1 MRVAHLT
8 AAVLLAV
15 SLEGVQALPPP
26 RQPALEAQALE
37 AQAAALRPAAQAGD
51 AAVQWQLGRLL
62 RWGQPKEALAWLRK
76 AAAQG
81 HEEALLFLC
90 DLLLSG
96 SAGEQHPQEALGWLR
111 QAAQRGSA
119 KAQVALGDALSQGA
133 PGEGDER
140 EAAGWYRR
148 AAEQGHASA
157 QQKWGRA
164 LRLGT
169 GVGKDEP
176 QAFAWLLASAEAG
189 DVLAQ
194 LEVAD
199 MLQRG
204 EGTAR
209 DDVVAVRW
217 LQRAADSAVGPELAA
232 YPLGR
237 CFELGLGVNR
247 DVDQAAQH
255 YGRGARAGD
264 GRSQRQL
271 ARLLLAGQPT
281 SLDRLQAYAWLSLA
295 MRSVWAF
302 GFDKDELAALAVR
315 LTLAEKAQAESL
327 ASQWRLGEGMGVPP
341 GEQAVRR

>member
-1 MRVAHLT
+1 MRVGRLT
-8 AAVLLAV
+8 AAVLLAA
-15 SLEGVQALPPP
+15 SLERGQALPPP
-26 RQPALEAQALE
+26 RNPALEAQALE
-37 AQAAALRPAAQAGD
+37 AQAAVLRPAAQAGD

-62 RWGQPKEALAWLRK
+62 RWGQSKEALAWLRK

-81 HEEALLFLC
+81 HEEALLSLC

-96 SAGEQHPQEALGWLR
+96 SAGEKNPQEALRWLR

-133 PGEGDER
+133 PGERSER

-148 AAEQGHASA
+148 AAEQGNAFA
-157 QQKWGRA
+157 QQKWGHA

-169 GVGKDEP
+169 GVDKDEP
-176 QAFAWLLASAEAG
+176 QAFAWLLKSAEAG

-199 MLQRG
+199 MLQKG

-209 DDVVAVRW
+209 DEVVAVRW
-217 LQRAADSAVGPELAA
+217 YQRAADSAVGPELAS

-237 CFELGLGVNR
+237 CFELGLGVGQDAN
-247 DVDQAAQH
+247 QAAQH
-255 YGRGARAGD
+255 YERGARAGD

-295 MRSVWAF
+295 MQSAWAF
-302 GFDKDELAALAVR
+302 GFDKDELAELAVR
-315 LTLAEKAQAESL
+315 LTSAEKAQAESL
-327 ASQWRLGEGMGVPP
+327 ASQWRLGTVIGVPP
-341 GEQAVRR
+341 EQKAIRP

>member
-1 MRVAHLT
+1 MRVARLT
-8 AAVLLAV
+8 VAVLLAA
-15 SLEGVQALPPP
+15 SLEQVQALPPP
-26 RQPALEAQALE
+26 RNPALEAQALE
-37 AQAAALRPAAQAGD
+37 AQAAVLRAAAQAGD

-81 HEEALLFLC
+81 HEEALLYLC

-96 SAGEQHPQEALGWLR
+96 SAGEKDPQEALGWLR

-119 KAQVALGDALSQGA
+119 NAQVALGDALSQGA
-133 PGEGDER
+133 PGDGSER
-140 EAAGWYRR
+140 EGAAWYRR
-148 AAEQGHASA
+148 AAEQGNAFA
-157 QQKWGRA
+157 QQKWGLA

-176 QAFAWLLASAEAG
+176 QAFEWLLKSAEAG

-199 MLQRG
+199 MLQKG
-204 EGTAR
+204 EGTAM
-209 DDVVAVRW
+209 DEVVAVRW
-217 LQRAADSAVGPELAA
+217 LQRAADNSVGPELAA

-247 DVDQAAQH
+247 DVNQAAQH
-255 YGRGARAGD
+255 YRRGARAGD

-281 SLDRLQAYAWLSLA
+281 SLDRMQAYAWLSLA
-295 MRSVWAF
+295 MQSVWAF
-302 GFDKDELAALAVR
+302 GFDKDELVELAVR
-315 LTLAEKAQAESL
+315 LTPAEKAQAESL
-327 ASQWRLGEGMGVPP
+327 ASQWRLGAAIGVPP